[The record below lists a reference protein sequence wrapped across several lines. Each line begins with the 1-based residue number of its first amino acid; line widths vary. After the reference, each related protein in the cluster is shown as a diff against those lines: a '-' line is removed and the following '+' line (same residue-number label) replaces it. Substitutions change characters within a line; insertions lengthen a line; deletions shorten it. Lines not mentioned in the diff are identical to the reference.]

1 MGVFVKI
8 SIFCQPVYYFM
19 IKLHEY
25 FLSSSHNMDPHDQGV
40 GGVEVEVLI
49 LILDDTIP
57 GLYDLIIYLIQPHK

>member
-40 GGVEVEVLI
+40 GGGRGRSA
-49 LILDDTIP
+49 DTDTWW
-57 GLYDLIIYLIQPHK
+57 YNSRVVWPHYIFDTTT